1 MGPPGA
7 GKGTQG
13 NWMSDFLNVPKVSS
27 GDLFREHQNK
37 QTELGNLASSYMQK
51 GKLVPDKITVAMVME
66 WIETNKSS
74 KGFVLDGYPRT
85 LPQAEAL
92 DISLTNDGLGNLDK
106 AINVNVPTDVLIS
119 RLSGRL
125 VCNNCNQIYNIKYAP
140 PKTSGNCDNCNQEL
154 QSRDDDKIEAIQK
167 RIQVYFESTA
177 PLISYYESTNILA
190 HVDGSNSIGFVTE
203 RLKTIL
209 SY

>member
-1 MGPPGA
+1 
-7 GKGTQG
+7 
-13 NWMSDFLNVPKVSS
+13 
-27 GDLFREHQNK
+27 
-37 QTELGNLASSYMQK
+37 MQK

>member
-140 PKTSGNCDNCNQEL
+140 PKTAGNCDNCNQEL

-190 HVDGSNSIGFVTE
+190 HVDGSNSIAFVTE